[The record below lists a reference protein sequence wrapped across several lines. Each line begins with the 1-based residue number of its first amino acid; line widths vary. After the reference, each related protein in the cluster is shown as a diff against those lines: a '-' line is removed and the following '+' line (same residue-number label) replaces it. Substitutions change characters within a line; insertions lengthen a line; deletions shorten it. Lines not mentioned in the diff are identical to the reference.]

1 MADGNVNENENV
13 KTREEKLSEVH
24 DASKVYA
31 RVNGGNDEIT
41 FDARIEKIV
50 DGVKK
55 DEKVPVTTLNNNK
68 MESHFFFDKAPET
81 KAE

>member
-41 FDARIEKIV
+41 FDARIEGEKI
-50 DGVKK
+50 
-55 DEKVPVTTLNNNK
+55 PVATLNNNK

>member
-1 MADGNVNENENV
+1 MADENVNENENV
-13 KTREEKLSEVH
+13 KRREEKLSEVH

-41 FDARIEKIV
+41 FDARIEGEKI
-50 DGVKK
+50 
-55 DEKVPVTTLNNNK
+55 PVTTLNNNK

>member
-1 MADGNVNENENV
+1 MADENVNENV

-41 FDARIEKIV
+41 FDARIEGEKI
-50 DGVKK
+50 
-55 DEKVPVTTLNNNK
+55 PVTTLNNNK

>member
-41 FDARIEKIV
+41 FDARIEGEKI
-50 DGVKK
+50 
-55 DEKVPVTTLNNNK
+55 PVTTLNNNK